1 MQQHLFGYMNDNY
14 GVLLHCP
21 LTGKTAAIDAG
32 DADAYAQAA
41 EEKGWSIDEIW
52 ITHHHGDHTAGL
64 SALAKDTGALV
75 RGPDC
80 INADGIDNRVTAAH
94 EDKFTFADTEVQV
107 IATPGHTLDMLNFY
121 LPDEKLLFSGD
132 TLFTLGCGRVF
143 EGDMMMM
150 WNSLC
155 RLLALPD
162 DTVIYGSHEYTA
174 ANAAFAV
181 TVDPDNAALKTRQA
195 EILAAREKHLPT
207 VPTTLAEEKQ
217 TNPFLRAADPGIRA
231 HLNMAAASDAD
242 IFAEIRRRKDNF

>member
-1 MQQHLFGYMNDNY
+1 M
-14 GVLLHCP
+14 
-21 LTGKTAAIDAG
+21 
-32 DADAYAQAA
+32 
-41 EEKGWSIDEIW
+41 
-52 ITHHHGDHTAGL
+52 
-64 SALAKDTGALV
+64 
-75 RGPDC
+75 
-80 INADGIDNRVTAAH
+80 
-94 EDKFTFADTEVQV
+94 

-143 EGDMMMM
+143 EGDMRMM

-217 TNPFLRAADPGIRA
+217 TNPFLRAADPSIRA
-231 HLNMAAASDAD
+231 HLNMAAASDAE